1 MTDGTPAAPRFDPKQ
16 RRAVLLALSLVTV
29 LASFEATVVSTAMPT
44 IIGELEG
51 LPLYSWVF
59 AVYLLTTTVTM
70 PLYGRLADLHGR
82 RLILLV
88 AIVLFLLGATA
99 CAFAQSMPQLI
110 LARGLQG
117 MGAGGLL
124 PTSLTVTGDLYS
136 IRERAK
142 VQGLFSTLWGA
153 ASLLG
158 PLLGAGMTLAFGW
171 RSIFSINLPLGIL
184 AFVLVAMNLKES
196 RAPRSDPFD
205 LPGALSLGLGVTCL
219 LFSVLH
225 GTGHAALTTWTRL
238 ALATAGLLALAGFA
252 RLQTSRAH
260 PLIPLSLF
268 SRTEIA
274 APYFCGVLLG
284 TTIFGV
290 DTFVPLFVQGARGGT
305 AAAAGAV
312 VTPTMLFWAL
322 SSSIAA
328 RLIVPHGFRTMARA
342 GALLIVSGFG
352 ALLAC
357 ALQDAPVPWISAACG
372 LVGCGLGFMGLTQVL
387 AIQHTTS
394 ESIRG
399 VATSLVPFFR
409 AVGGSLGVGALGGLL
424 SFGLVERLG
433 VAATE
438 TAGRLLAGGHGP
450 AGTGPSV
457 DPALLRRALEHALLP
472 AFGVLLGLAVL
483 NLYVA
488 GFFPARADERPPLAT
503 APETA
508 ALG

>member
-1 MTDGTPAAPRFDPKQ
+1 MTGVPPAGPRFDPKQ

-59 AVYLLTTTVTM
+59 AVYLLTTTITM

-88 AIVLFLLGATA
+88 AIVIFLAGATA

-117 MGAGGLL
+117 LGAGGLL
-124 PTSLTVTGDLYS
+124 PTSLTVTADLYGV
-136 IRERAK
+136 RERAK

-171 RSIFSINLPLGIL
+171 RSIFSINLPLGLL
-184 AFVLVAMNLKES
+184 AFVLVAWNLKES
-196 RAPRSDPFD
+196 RAVRSDPLD
-205 LPGALSLGLGVTCL
+205 VQGAMLLGLGVTFM

-225 GTGHAALTTWTRL
+225 GTGLAALAAWARVAL
-238 ALATAGLLALAGFA
+238 ALTGVALLAGFA
-252 RLQTSRAH
+252 RLQASRAH
-260 PLIPLSLF
+260 PLVPLSLF
-268 SRTEIA
+268 SRAETT
-274 APYFCGVLLG
+274 APYLCGVLLG

-312 VTPTMLFWAL
+312 VTPTMLFWAV

-328 RLIVPHGFRTMARA
+328 RLIVPLGFRTMARA
-342 GALLIVSGFG
+342 GAILIVLGFG
-352 ALLAC
+352 ALLSC
-357 ALQDAPVPWISAACG
+357 ALLDASVAWISASCAV
-372 LVGCGLGFMGLTQVL
+372 VGCGLGFMGLTQVL
-387 AIQHTTS
+387 AIQHTTA

-409 AVGGSLGVGALGGLL
+409 AVGGSLGVGALGALL

-438 TAGRLLAGGHGP
+438 TAGRLLAGRHAPVGE
-450 AGTGPSV
+450 APSL
-457 DPALLRRALEHALLP
+457 DPALLRQALEHALLP
-472 AFGVLLGLAVL
+472 VFGVLLALAVV
-483 NLYVA
+483 NFFVA
-488 GFFPARADERPPLAT
+488 GFFPKRADTPEPAT
-503 APETA
+503 VA
-508 ALG
+508 